1 MHKHFVD
8 RLRAQRSRPKDAAG
22 DAVPELAQ
30 RPMQADRLELRDLD
44 RSLEPAGGAARGAAA
59 RRRRGAE
66 LPRGRAGARRAGRHD
81 HVAPV
86 GRPRAAAPQDAAGE
100 VTMDDTPSPAGH
112 ESAGG
117 APITEA
123 DLDAHVDRQLAPT
136 RHAEVGRFL
145 SLRPGDLERVR
156 DWRAQ
161 NEAMRGGLGPVV
173 DEPLPLRLALR
184 PGVSPW
190 PWRGIAAAAALVA
203 AASAALACSVRSMPR
218 PPGSR
223 SRHRRRSTPS
233 SPAWRIG
240 PPSPMS
246 FSAPTHAARRRWAP
260 NRSSPGHLADP
271 PTRRRRASAAPLR
284 ARLGAH
290 RRPTPPRRQVPGR
303 PVHVRLGERA
313 AAHRVRDARGRGPGH
328 GVPLRQ

>member
-1 MHKHFVD
+1 
-8 RLRAQRSRPKDAAG
+8 
-22 DAVPELAQ
+22 
-30 RPMQADRLELRDLD
+30 
-44 RSLEPAGGAARGAAA
+44 
-59 RRRRGAE
+59 
-66 LPRGRAGARRAGRHD
+66 
-81 HVAPV
+81 
-86 GRPRAAAPQDAAGE
+86 
-100 VTMDDTPSPAGH
+100 MDDTPSPAGH

-203 AASAALACSVRSMPR
+203 AASAALACSVR
-218 PPGSR
+218 GALD
-223 SRHRRRSTPS
+223 T
-233 SPAWRIG
+233 A
-240 PPSPMS
+240 
-246 FSAPTHAARRRWAP
+246 AARVA
-260 NRSSPGHLADP
+260 L
-271 PTRRRRASAAPLR
+271 AAPATVDAELAGLAHR
-284 ARLGAH
+284 AAVAHVVFSPDARRPAEVGAEQEQALVTWLTRRLGAAVH
-290 RRPTPPRRQVPGR
+290 PPLLCGLGWELIGGRLLPGDKG
-303 PVHVRLGERA
+303 PVAQFMYGSASGQRLTA
-313 AAHRVRDARGRGPGH
+313 
-328 GVPLRQ
+328 